1 MSGSQ
6 VTDGGQPLLFQR
18 ADRDAGCVRRQE
30 SAFSIARC
38 GKPSG
43 KRVVAFFSN
52 RQPDDIIPVM
62 RVVEQAT
69 CPNFLRTPGIAG
81 PVALALVACL
91 MLWPH
96 AAEQRK
102 LRVGAHSNSHA
113 FRTIMPTTSVDFAA
127 TPEVTSPTAT
137 VARFSVS
144 PLPVVASVVQVCRL
158 REVTVARIG
167 GLHGP

>member
-1 MSGSQ
+1 M
-6 VTDGGQPLLFQR
+6 
-18 ADRDAGCVRRQE
+18 
-30 SAFSIARC
+30 
-38 GKPSG
+38 
-43 KRVVAFFSN
+43 VAFFSKH
-52 RQPDDIIPVM
+52 QTDDILLVM
-62 RVVEQAT
+62 RVVERAIR
-69 CPNFLRTPGIAG
+69 PILLIRTPGNAG
-81 PVALALVACL
+81 PVGLALVACL
-91 MLWPH
+91 MLWTV

-102 LRVGAHSNSHA
+102 SRVGAHSNSHA